1 MGKYSYKTKERVEEL
16 IYKYTQP
23 KKGNVRYLVK
33 SKKENVQIQNSF
45 ATLEE
50 ARAFKQYFIISIAKT
65 KLQKKQ
71 SMKEFNEDVEGYLE
85 YPETLLLQLDIT
97 PELYENYYN
106 EIVRNFETNF
116 EKAIENSNLTE
127 KEVYCLKS
135 YYKDL
140 KVFESIGKS
149 LNLTRGRVRQII
161 NKAIYKLKRS
171 KELLIQGK
179 DKFELISIKEKEKII
194 KEFKEKISYD
204 FVLEWLSNHE
214 ITQELLNISNKI
226 LEANKSQN
234 IEEYTTIE
242 ELELSQ
248 RSYNCLK
255 RANIYN
261 VRELISKT
269 KEDLLNIRNFGQK
282 SIKEIEL
289 KLKEMGLTLKKLDI

>member
-242 ELELSQ
+242 ELKLSQ

>member
-242 ELELSQ
+242 ELKLSQ

-269 KEDLLNIRNFGQK
+269 KEDLLSIRNFGQK

>member
-50 ARAFKQYFIISIAKT
+50 ARAFKQYFIISIAKI

-149 LNLTRGRVRQII
+149 LNLTRARVGQII

>member
-50 ARAFKQYFIISIAKT
+50 ARAFKQYFIISIAKI

-242 ELELSQ
+242 ELKLSQ

-269 KEDLLNIRNFGQK
+269 KEDLLSIRNFGQK